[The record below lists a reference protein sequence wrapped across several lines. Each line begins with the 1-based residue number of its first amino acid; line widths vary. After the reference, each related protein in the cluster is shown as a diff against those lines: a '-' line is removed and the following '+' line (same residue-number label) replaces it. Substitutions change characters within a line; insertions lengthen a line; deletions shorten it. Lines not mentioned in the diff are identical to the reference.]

1 MAAEK
6 PAENGIL
13 KSMKAEIIAVGSELL
28 TPDHLDTNSLF
39 LTEELNKLGVEVVRK
54 SVVGDTHDDLRAAF
68 HEALERVELVIACGG
83 LGSTEDDLTRET
95 VAELL
100 GRKLIR
106 NEEILR
112 AIEARF
118 RSFKREMP
126 EINVRQAMVPEGA
139 EALDNPR
146 GTAPGLWLE
155 DRGRMLALL
164 PGPPREMKPMFLE
177 HVVPRLVRRVSG
189 VRLVHRE
196 LRITGLGESH
206 VEQRIAPIYK
216 RHADV
221 HTTVLAAPGEV
232 QVHLRMW
239 TDDFPHAQKTLD
251 DIVQGFEI
259 ALTDRIFSRDGSSLD
274 EVVAHL
280 LILNNATISAAESC
294 TGGLFSQRLTS
305 IAGSSTYFLGGVVC
319 YSNELKTAW
328 ADVPAAL
335 IQTKGAVSAEVA
347 TALADGIR
355 HRAGSMLGVGITGIA
370 GPGGGSEEKPVGT
383 VHIALS
389 TATGV
394 KERRMH
400 FPGDREMI
408 RIQASQ
414 AALDMVRIHFLYS
427 GAQPQLAGHVG
438 AQIGSTSGVHSSAKP
453 LKRS

>member
-1 MAAEK
+1 
-6 PAENGIL
+6 
-13 KSMKAEIIAVGSELL
+13 MKAEIIAVGSELL
-28 TPDHLDTNSLF
+28 TPDRIDTNSLF
-39 LTEELNKLGVEVVRK
+39 LTEELNKLGIEVTRK
-54 SVVGDTHDDLRAAF
+54 SVVGDDRDDLRATF
-68 HEALERVELVIACGG
+68 QEALERVDLVIASGG
-83 LGSTEDDLTRET
+83 LGPTADDLTRET

-100 GRKLIR
+100 GRRLIR
-106 NEEILR
+106 NDEIVR

-146 GTAPGLWLE
+146 GTAPGLWIE
-155 DRGRMLALL
+155 DHQRMIALL
-164 PGPPREMKPMFLE
+164 PGPPREMKLMFLDQ
-177 HVVPRLVRRVSG
+177 VAPRLSRHISS

-206 VEQRIAPIYK
+206 VEQRIAPIYQ
-216 RHADV
+216 RYSDV

-239 TDDFPHAQKTLD
+239 TDDFPQAKKTLD
-251 DIVQGFEI
+251 DIEQGFEI
-259 ALTDRIFSRDGSSLD
+259 ALTDRIFSRDGSPLD
-274 EVVAHL
+274 EVVAQL

-294 TGGLFSQRLTS
+294 TGGLFAQRLTS
-305 IAGSSTYFLGGVVC
+305 IAGSSAYFLGGVVC

-335 IQTKGAVSAEVA
+335 IHAKGAVSAEVA
-347 TALADGIR
+347 AALAEGIR
-355 HRAGSMLGVGITGIA
+355 RRAGSQLGIGITGIA

-389 TATGV
+389 AATGV
-394 KERRMH
+394 KERLLH

-408 RIQASQ
+408 RMQASQ
-414 AALDMVRIHFLYS
+414 AALDMVRIHFLYNRTQARTPTGTPS
-427 GAQPQLAGHVG
+427 GASHGTQISAPSG
-438 AQIGSTSGVHSSAKP
+438 ARAPATP
-453 LKRS
+453 LKSS

>member
-1 MAAEK
+1 
-6 PAENGIL
+6 
-13 KSMKAEIIAVGSELL
+13 MKAEIIAVGSELL
-28 TPDHLDTNSLF
+28 TPDRLDTNSLF

-54 SVVGDTHDDLRAAF
+54 SVIGDHRDDLRTAF
-68 HEALERVELVIACGG
+68 DEALQRVELVIACGG
-83 LGSTEDDLTRET
+83 LGPTEDDLTRET
-95 VAELL
+95 LAELL

-106 NEEILR
+106 NEEIVR

-155 DRGRMLALL
+155 DRGRMIALL

-177 HVVPRLVRRVSG
+177 YIVPRLARRVSG
-189 VRLVHRE
+189 VRVVHRE
-196 LRITGLGESH
+196 LRVTGLGESH
-206 VEQRIAPIYK
+206 VEQRVAPIYK
-216 RHADV
+216 RYKDV
-221 HTTVLAAPGEV
+221 NTTILAAPGEV
-232 QVHLRMW
+232 QLHLRMW

-251 DIVQGFEI
+251 ELVQGFEI

-280 LILNNATISAAESC
+280 LILNNATISSAESC
-294 TGGLFSQRLTS
+294 TGGLFAQRLTS

-335 IQTKGAVSAEVA
+335 IATKGAVSAEVA
-347 TALADGIR
+347 IALADGIR

-394 KERRMH
+394 KERRLH

-408 RIQASQ
+408 RVQASQ
-414 AALDMVRIHFLYS
+414 SALDMVRIHFLYN
-427 GAQPQLAGHVG
+427 GAQPG
-438 AQIGSTSGVHSSAKP
+438 AQPGTPLGSGRSSNLGAPSATHSSAAS
-453 LKRS
+453 LKRP